1 MLEMPIIIFILQ
13 KEEKIKIIWNHTN
26 KKLDGDEIAEKKR
39 EIKQEKSEENEK
51 KFKRKV
57 KDKKDKYP

>member
-1 MLEMPIIIFILQ
+1 MPIIIFILQ